1 MSGINLSK
9 LHECESVSLRLP
21 HSVSPEVILKS
32 LSKLGFKACDDFCF
46 LPRKD
51 KTSPWQS
58 ENVTTV
64 TFHLDDSGVHHYF
77 DADDEEKKVA
87 RLCNHLVFDYL
98 FATQP
103 TAIADEFLKCLRSV
117 HAALGGIIEHGGG
130 STSIDEIGQSFAH
143 YHEDIWN
150 ELAEVPG
157 SEFLAQFIAST
168 YPRIRSSG

>member
-21 HSVSPEVILKS
+21 LSVSPEVILKS

-51 KTSPWQS
+51 KATPWQS

-64 TFHLDDSGVHHYF
+64 TFYLDDSQVHHYF
-77 DADDEEKKVA
+77 DADDEEKA
-87 RLCNHLVFDYL
+87 ANLCNHLVLDYL

-103 TAIADEFLKCLRSV
+103 PAIADEFMQSLRSV
-117 HAALGGIIEHGGG
+117 HEALGGTLEHGGR
-130 STSIDEIGQSFAH
+130 TCSIDEIEKSFAH
-143 YHEDIWN
+143 YREDIWN
-150 ELAEVPG
+150 ELAELPG
-157 SEFLAQFIAST
+157 SEFLAQLIASS
-168 YPRIRSSG
+168 YPWR